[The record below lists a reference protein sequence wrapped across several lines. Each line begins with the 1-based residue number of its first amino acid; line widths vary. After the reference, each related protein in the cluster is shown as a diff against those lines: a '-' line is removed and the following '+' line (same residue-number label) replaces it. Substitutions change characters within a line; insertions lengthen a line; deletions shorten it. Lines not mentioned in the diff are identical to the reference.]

1 MINSVIPSRVLSYK
15 TYNSIGHLP
24 HSRTGTAD
32 SRISEQSAKQMLS
45 ELPNQQSLVIVQEKI
60 DGSNVCVVRHNGELI
75 TLGRS
80 GFPCKDSNQ
89 EQHVMFD
96 AWVNLNRDKFEKL
109 LPNESD
115 RVVGEWIA
123 LAHGTKYTIGVE
135 GDYEQ
140 PFIAFDL
147 FNGANLRA
155 RSFIECTQRIY
166 AAGLIM
172 PKVIHIG
179 GTCSVPRALRI
190 LNQTVGSHAEGLVY
204 RLEEAGVLKTIAKFV
219 KHDKVDGLFMIDRE
233 SSEYIWNWKL

>member
-1 MINSVIPSRVLSYK
+1 MTNNVIPSRVLSYK

-24 HSRTGTAD
+24 NSRTGIAD
-32 SRISEQSAKQMLS
+32 SRISEQSAKQMVS

-60 DGSNVCVVRHNGELI
+60 DGSNVCVVRHSGELI

-89 EQHVMFD
+89 EQHRMFD
-96 AWVNLNRDKFEKL
+96 SWVKVHKDKFEKL

-123 LAHGTKYTIGVE
+123 LAHGTKYTIGPD

-147 FNGANLRA
+147 FNGSDLKAC
-155 RSFIECTQRIY
+155 SFIETTQRVY
-166 AAGLIM
+166 AVGLIM

-179 GTCSVPRALRI
+179 GACSVSRALKI
-190 LNQTVGSHAEGLVY
+190 LTQEVGTHAEGVVY
-204 RLEEAGVLKTIAKFV
+204 RLEEAGKLKTIAKFV

-233 SSEYIWNWKL
+233 SSEYIWNWRL